1 MEWSDRAIVLSQA
14 RYSEHAAIA
23 RFFTEQ
29 HGLSAAMVYGVSSR
43 KARGLYQPGNILQIT
58 WRARVSEQIGHL
70 AQADMLMAVPALIMH
85 DALRLGALASA
96 CILTEA
102 SLAERHPESTLF
114 SALLHLIEA
123 LVQRTDWQML
133 YVRYEAELLSACG
146 YGLDLGSCAVTG
158 EQAELAYVSPKTGRA
173 VTRAG
178 AGHYRNLLLP
188 LPRFLCHADA
198 EADAEQIRQ
207 GLALT
212 GFFLSKWLFAARH
225 GRLPAARQ
233 QFLALLGIA

>member
-1 MEWSDRAIVLSQA
+1 MEWSDRAIVLSLA
-14 RYSEHAAIA
+14 RYSEHAAII

-29 HGLSAAMVYGVSSR
+29 HGLSAAMVHGVSSR
-43 KARGLYQPGNILQIT
+43 KSRGLYQPGNMLNIT

-85 DALRLGALASA
+85 DAPRLGALASS
-96 CILTEA
+96 CVLTET
-102 SLAERHPESTLF
+102 SLAERHPESALF
-114 SALLHLIEA
+114 SALLYLIET
-123 LVQRTDWQML
+123 LVHQADWQAV
-133 YVRYEAELLSACG
+133 YVRYEVELLAACG
-146 YGLDLGSCAVTG
+146 YGLDLSSCAVTG
-158 EQAELAYVSPKTGRA
+158 ESSELAYVSPKTGRA

-188 LPRFLCHADA
+188 LPRFLCDA
-198 EADAEQIRQ
+198 NTEASTEQIAQ

-212 GFFLSKWLFAARH
+212 GFFLSKWLFATRH

-233 QFLALLGIA
+233 QFMALLGFT